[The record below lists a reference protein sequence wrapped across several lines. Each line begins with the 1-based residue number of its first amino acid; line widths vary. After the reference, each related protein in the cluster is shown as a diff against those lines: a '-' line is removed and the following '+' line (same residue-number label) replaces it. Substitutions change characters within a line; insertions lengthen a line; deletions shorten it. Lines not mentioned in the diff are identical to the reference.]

1 MNARPQAAVALTL
14 SLAVAGCA
22 ASGETAPATPS
33 TTRATS
39 TAAPASMAAPVRPPA
54 QPGFAYADPEEVCRR
69 FVAALYGADTRSDAG
84 PGDAFRRAVRFASGT
99 LAGQSAAAERDGRW
113 LAWSAHRAYLDA
125 LVEPFVDAQLPPDTA
140 ITARR
145 AVRVTA
151 TAIGEDG
158 WRGWTEHSVADCVLH
173 RGGPDGPG
181 WRVTDYEIRQ
191 AGLR

>member
-1 MNARPQAAVALTL
+1 MNARSRATAALAL

-22 ASGETAPATPS
+22 AGGQPEPATPS
-33 TTRATS
+33 TSAVTTAT
-39 TAAPASMAAPVRPPA
+39 TAACVRPPV
-54 QPGFAYADPEEVCRR
+54 QPGFAYADPGEVCRR
-69 FVAALYGADTRSDAG
+69 FVAAMYSADTRSDAG
-84 PGDAFRRAVRFASGT
+84 PGDAYGRAVSFASGA
-99 LAGQSAAAERDGRW
+99 LAGQSAAAELDGRW

-125 LVEPFVDAQLPPDTA
+125 HVEPFVDAQLPPDTA

-151 TAIGEDG
+151 TAVGEDG